1 MATYNKAAMQYQRN
15 AIQTA
20 SPAKL
25 TLMLY
30 DGAIKFA
37 NMAIEAIDKSGIL
50 KKQKKIDIE
59 KANNN
64 IIKVQNIIVEFR
76 STLDMK
82 YPVAKDFEVVYDY
95 IYRRLVE
102 ANVKKDKAVLEDA
115 LHHIKT
121 MRETWKEVMRINN
134 VV

>member
-15 AIQTA
+15 AVQTA

-30 DGAIKFA
+30 DGAVKFS
-37 NMAIEAIDKSGIL
+37 NIAIEALEEGN
-50 KKQKKIDIE
+50 IE
-59 KANNN
+59 KAHNN
-64 IIKVQNIIVEFR
+64 IVKVQNIIVEFR

-82 YPVAKDFEVVYDY
+82 YPVAKDFDVVYDY
-95 IYRRLVE
+95 VYRRLVE
-102 ANVKKDKAVLEDA
+102 ANMKKDKEIMEEA
-115 LHHIKT
+115 LGHIKT
-121 MRETWKEVMRINN
+121 MRETWKEVMRLNN

>member
-37 NMAIEAIDKSGIL
+37 NMA
-50 KKQKKIDIE
+50 IE

>member
-1 MATYNKAAMQYQRN
+1 MATYNKAAAQYQRN
-15 AIQTA
+15 AVQTA

-30 DGAIKFA
+30 DGAVKFA
-37 NMAIEAIDKSGIL
+37 NIALEGL
-50 KKQKKIDIE
+50 EEGDIE
-59 KANNN
+59 KAHNN

-82 YPVAKDFEVVYDY
+82 YPVAKDFDVVYDY

-102 ANVKKDKAVLEDA
+102 ANMKKDKEIMEEA
-115 LHHIKT
+115 LRHIKT
-121 MRETWKEVMRINN
+121 MRDTWKEVMRLNN
-134 VV
+134 AT